1 MKLCVYQFGTD
12 LSSKPFLTDVANVNY
27 KYSVHHLLSTL
38 PVGKENTS
46 QPSKSVS
53 SSFKWIFSEY

>member
-1 MKLCVYQFGTD
+1 MKLCVCQFGTD

-38 PVGKENTS
+38 PVEKENTS

-53 SSFKWIFSEY
+53 SSFK

>member
-1 MKLCVYQFGTD
+1 MKSCVYQLGTD
-12 LSSKPFLTDVANVNY
+12 LSSKPFLTDVAVNY

-53 SSFKWIFSEY
+53 SSFK